1 MDQAHD
7 NESLSPPNQNTFG
20 TAAATHEYNA
30 AAATTTQNAP
40 SSSTQTEDDAEPG
53 FVLGYN

>member
-7 NESLSPPNQNTFG
+7 NEPLTPPNQNTFARRRDVHEFN
-20 TAAATHEYNA
+20 AAATA
-30 AAATTTQNAP
+30 TQNSP
-40 SSSTQTEDDAEPG
+40 SWAVQTEDDSEPG